1 MRSWTS
7 VVFATLLLT
16 LVTLRPAVNAQ
27 TTDPSSSDST
37 ASRTG
42 QEQTSNP
49 VISKPDSP
57 SQPKAEQET
66 GAAADKGKWRLRP
79 GTVSVGAGYGNFTG
93 PYFYPY
99 GRYAFYP
106 GDVVYGSLWYPIWG
120 AYPYYG
126 PGYFGYNN
134 GRGEVRLSTEPK
146 SAEVYIDGGYAG
158 TADKLKILWLDPGAY
173 DLTVSAK
180 DRTSFH
186 QRLYVLSGKSLK
198 ISAKLESDAAQER
211 P

>member
-1 MRSWTS
+1 MQSWTL
-7 VVFATLLLT
+7 VVFAPLLLT
-16 LVTLRPAVNAQ
+16 LVSLRPAANAQ
-27 TTDPSSSDST
+27 TTGPSSSDST

-49 VISKPDSP
+49 VISKPDSL

-66 GAAADKGKWRLRP
+66 RAAADKGKWRLRP
-79 GTVSVGAGYGNFTG
+79 ETVSVGVGYGYFTG
-93 PYFYPY
+93 PYFYPN
-99 GRYAFYP
+99 GRYGFYP
-106 GDVVYGSLWYPIWG
+106 GEVVYSSFWYPIWG

-126 PGYFGYNN
+126 PGYFGYHH
-134 GRGEVRLSTEPK
+134 GRGEVRLNTEPK

-158 TADKLKILWLDPGAY
+158 TGDKLKSMWLDPGAY

-180 DRTSFH
+180 DRASFH

-198 ISAKLESDAAQER
+198 ISAKLESDAAKER